1 MTCNMGK
8 LENILINLILNL
20 NKCKNKNIKIK
31 EINNNHYKTF
41 VIQILLLS
49 FFKLSRETKKL
60 LNIEKLQML
69 VD

>member
-31 EINNNHYKTF
+31 EINNNHCKKF

>member
-31 EINNNHYKTF
+31 EINNNHCKTF
-41 VIQILLLS
+41 VIQIMLLS